1 MIDIITRLKSTLTG
15 ALTEAGKIQKES
27 FGKSINISQKDSV
40 SSIVTEVDL
49 KSEKKIIDIIIKDFP
64 EHNILTE
71 ESGFSNNN
79 FSYTWVI
86 DPLDGTSNYA
96 SGIPWFGVLIA
107 LFKNQEPVMA
117 GAYLPVEEKLYYA
130 EKGKGAY
137 LNDRLLKIQDKDLKD
152 VLFAFSTDYT
162 TDENYLNKGMS
173 LYKYIVNNSRNVRTT
188 NSLVD
193 LMYVAEGKFGGCI
206 NLFNK
211 IWDIGAPYLIIKESG
226 GIMKGLDRKEI
237 IFELADNCVNKDYA
251 IITGTESVVN
261 NIEGFLAAL

>member
-1 MIDIITRLKSTLTG
+1 MQSTLIA
-15 ALTEAGKIQKES
+15 ALREAGKIQLES
-27 FGKSINISQKDSV
+27 FGKSVNISLKESV

-49 KSEKKIIDIIIKDFP
+49 MCEKKIIEIIKKDFP
-64 EHNILTE
+64 EHNILSE
-71 ESGFSNNN
+71 ESGFLNNN

-107 LFKNQEPVMA
+107 LFKNQEPIIT
-117 GAYLPVEEKLYYA
+117 GAYLPVEGTLYYA
-130 EKGKGAY
+130 ESGKGAY
-137 LNDRLLKIQDKDLKD
+137 LNDKLLQIKDKDLKD
-152 VLFAFSTDYT
+152 ALFAFSTDYT
-162 TDENYLNKGMS
+162 EDELYLNKGMA
-173 LYKYIVNNSRNVRTT
+173 LYKYIINNSRNVRTT

-211 IWDIGAPYLIIKESG
+211 IWDIAAPFLIIKESG
-226 GIMKGLDRKEI
+226 GIMKGLDKKEI
-237 IFELADNCVNKDYA
+237 IFELTDNSINKDYA

-261 NIEGFLAAL
+261 NIERFLSTL

>member
-1 MIDIITRLKSTLTG
+1 MRLKSTLID

-27 FGKSINISQKDSV
+27 FGKSTNISVKESV

-49 KSEKKIIDIIIKDFP
+49 ESEKKIVDIINKDFP
-64 EHNILTE
+64 EHNIITE
-71 ESGFSNNN
+71 ESGFSINN
-79 FSYTWVI
+79 SGYTWVI

-96 SGIPWFGVLIA
+96 SGIPWFGILIA
-107 LFKNQEPVMA
+107 VFKNQEPVMS

-137 LNDRLLKIQDKDLKD
+137 LNDMLLKIQDKDLKD

-162 TDENYLNKGMS
+162 EDEQYLNKGME

-206 NLFNK
+206 NLFNM
-211 IWDIGAPYLIIKESG
+211 IWDIAAPYLIIKEAG
-226 GIMKGLDRKEI
+226 GVMKGLDRKEI
-237 IFELADNCVNKDYA
+237 IFELTDNPVNKDYA
-251 IITGTESVVN
+251 IITGAEPVVK
-261 NIEGFLAAL
+261 NIEEFLSALQII